1 MLYPTVLRHI
11 FDVALCQCARYPASA
26 GSVSG
31 RLRRSHCP
39 GCDVPFRESPRRS
52 RPLRGYRARPT
63 APSSGSLSRGDHEA
77 FQIKL
82 KLVVRQVF
90 GSTYGSPSPVQNSQ
104 GAMSRGLA
112 ARHASQ
118 AARRPVSFSSSQ
130 VNICFLPVEFR
141 VLTTC
146 GRPSPANTS
155 VTSRTY
161 SLARKLPD
169 VGRP

>member
-1 MLYPTVLRHI
+1 MLRYVSAHDIRLPPVVFPGDCDGRIAQDVTCLFESLR
-11 FDVALCQCARYPASA
+11 VAPDLCADIAL
-26 GSVSG
+26 G
-31 RLRRSHCP
+31 
-39 GCDVPFRESPRRS
+39 
-52 RPLRGYRARPT
+52 RPLPHLALFQEAT
-63 APSSGSLSRGDHEA
+63 NEA